1 MKRATGLTLLE
12 VLVAL
17 VVLGVV
23 ITVLTTSMVSSMQQ
37 NLVAGGRTQAVQ
49 ILNHLGRLAS
59 GGDARVIT
67 ATQVVWGYGQLP
79 TAFTELASGRGFM
92 AAERYRAEVTRV
104 GALSIG
110 AAAVEHY
117 RVRVCWQAATGE
129 LCVSGDTAGPA
140 VVPPGGHA
148 PPLPFV
154 N

>member
-1 MKRATGLTLLE
+1 MKRKTGLTLVE

-17 VVLGVV
+17 AVLGVV
-23 ITVLTTSMVSSMQQ
+23 ITVLSASMVTSMQQ

-67 ATQVVWGYGQLP
+67 ETQVIWDYGQLP
-79 TAFTELASGRGFM
+79 TVFTEMATGRGLKGP
-92 AAERYRAEVTRV
+92 ERFRAEITRV

-110 AAAVEHY
+110 AASMEHY
-117 RVRVCWQAATGE
+117 RVQVCWQAADGE

-140 VVPPGGHA
+140 AVPPGGHA